1 MKTLIERLKKSW
13 LSLTMWFNATL
24 GAVLATLWLF
34 LPELTS
40 TLPAVR
46 EYLDGDIY
54 KKLMLL
60 AIIGNM
66 ILRVKTTQDLANKG
80 K

>member
-1 MKTLIERLKKSW
+1 MKLLIERLKRSW
-13 LSLTMWFNATL
+13 LSLTMWFNAS
-24 GAVLATLWLF
+24 LATVWLF
-34 LPELTS
+34 LPELTA

-46 EYLDGDIY
+46 EYLDGDVY

>member
-13 LSLTMWFNATL
+13 LSLTMWFNAS
-24 GAVLATLWLF
+24 LATVWLF

>member
-1 MKTLIERLKKSW
+1 MKTLIERIKNSW
-13 LSLTMWFNATL
+13 LSLTMWFNAS
-24 GAVLATLWLF
+24 LATVWLF
-34 LPELTS
+34 LPELTA
-40 TLPAVR
+40 TLPTLQ
-46 EYLDGDIY
+46 EHIDGDVY
-54 KKLMLL
+54 KKLTLL

>member
-1 MKTLIERLKKSW
+1 MNTIKKRLKGAW
-13 LSLTMWFNATL
+13 YSLTMWFNAS
-24 GAVLATLWLF
+24 LATVWLF

-46 EYLDGDIY
+46 EYIDGDIY

>member
-13 LSLTMWFNATL
+13 LSLTMWFNAS
-24 GAVLATLWLF
+24 LATVWLF

-40 TLPAVR
+40 TLPALR
-46 EYLDGDIY
+46 EYLEGDMY

>member
-1 MKTLIERLKKSW
+1 MKTIIERLKNSW
-13 LSLTMWFNATL
+13 LSLTMWFNASL
-24 GAVLATLWLF
+24 GTVWLF

-40 TLPAVR
+40 TLPALQ
-46 EYLDGDIY
+46 EYLDGDSY

-66 ILRVKTTQDLANKG
+66 ILRVKTTQDLASKG
-80 K
+80 KL

>member
-1 MKTLIERLKKSW
+1 MNIILERLKKSW
-13 LSLTMWFNATL
+13 LSLTMWFNAS
-24 GAVLATLWLF
+24 LATVWLF
-34 LPELTS
+34 LPELTA

-46 EYLDGDIY
+46 EYLDGDVY

-60 AIIGNM
+60 AIVGNM
-66 ILRVKTTQDLANKG
+66 ILRVKTTQDLASKG

>member
-1 MKTLIERLKKSW
+1 MKTLIERLKRSW
-13 LSLTMWFNATL
+13 LSLTMWFNAS
-24 GAVLATLWLF
+24 LATVWLF
-34 LPELTS
+34 LPELTA

-46 EYLDGDIY
+46 EYLDGDVY

>member
-1 MKTLIERLKKSW
+1 MNTLIERLKKSW
-13 LSLTMWFNATL
+13 LSLTMWFNAS
-24 GAVLATLWLF
+24 LATVWLF

>member
-1 MKTLIERLKKSW
+1 MKLLIERLKRSW
-13 LSLTMWFNATL
+13 LSLTIWFNAS
-24 GAVLATLWLF
+24 LATVWLF

-40 TLPAVR
+40 TLPAVK
-46 EYLDGDIY
+46 EYLDGDVY

-60 AIIGNM
+60 AIVGNM

>member
-1 MKTLIERLKKSW
+1 MKLLIERLKKSW
-13 LSLTMWFNATL
+13 LSLTMWFNAS
-24 GAVLATLWLF
+24 LATVWLF

-40 TLPAVR
+40 TLPAVK
-46 EYLDGDIY
+46 EYLDGDVY

>member
-1 MKTLIERLKKSW
+1 MKLLIERLKKSW
-13 LSLTMWFNATL
+13 LSLTMWFNAS
-24 GAVLATLWLF
+24 LATVWLF

-40 TLPAVR
+40 TLPALR
-46 EYLDGDIY
+46 EYLDGDVY

>member
-1 MKTLIERLKKSW
+1 MKVLIERLKKSW
-13 LSLTMWFNATL
+13 LSLTMWFNAS
-24 GAVLATLWLF
+24 LATVWLF

-46 EYLDGDIY
+46 EYLDGDVY

>member
-1 MKTLIERLKKSW
+1 MKLLIERLKRSW
-13 LSLTMWFNATL
+13 LSLTMWFNAS
-24 GAVLATLWLF
+24 LATVWLF

-40 TLPAVR
+40 TLPAAR
-46 EYLDGDIY
+46 EFLDGDMY
-54 KKLMLL
+54 KNLMLL

>member
-1 MKTLIERLKKSW
+1 MNTIIERLKKSW
-13 LSLTMWFNATL
+13 LSLTMWFNAS
-24 GAVLATLWLF
+24 LATVWLF

-40 TLPAVR
+40 TLPALR
-46 EYLDGDIY
+46 DHLDGDIY
-54 KKLMLL
+54 KKLTLL

>member
-13 LSLTMWFNATL
+13 LSLTMWFNAS
-24 GAVLATLWLF
+24 LATVWLF

-46 EYLDGDIY
+46 EYLDGDVY

>member
-1 MKTLIERLKKSW
+1 MKTLIERIKNSW
-13 LSLTMWFNATL
+13 LSLTMWFNAS
-24 GAVLATLWLF
+24 LATVWLF
-34 LPELTS
+34 LPELTA
-40 TLPAVR
+40 TLPALR
-46 EYLDGDIY
+46 EYLDGDVY

>member
-1 MKTLIERLKKSW
+1 MNTLIERLKRSW
-13 LSLTMWFNATL
+13 LSLTMWFNAS
-24 GAVLATLWLF
+24 LATVWLF
-34 LPELTS
+34 LPELTA

-46 EYLDGDIY
+46 EYLDGDVY

>member
-1 MKTLIERLKKSW
+1 MKTIIERLKNSW
-13 LSLTMWFNATL
+13 LSLTMWFNAS
-24 GAVLATLWLF
+24 LATVWLF

-40 TLPAVR
+40 TLPAVK
-46 EYLDGDIY
+46 EYLDGDVY

>member
-1 MKTLIERLKKSW
+1 MKTLIERLKNSW
-13 LSLTMWFNATL
+13 LSLTMWFNAS
-24 GAVLATLWLF
+24 LATIWLF

-40 TLPAVR
+40 TLPVLQD
-46 EYLDGDIY
+46 YLDGDYY